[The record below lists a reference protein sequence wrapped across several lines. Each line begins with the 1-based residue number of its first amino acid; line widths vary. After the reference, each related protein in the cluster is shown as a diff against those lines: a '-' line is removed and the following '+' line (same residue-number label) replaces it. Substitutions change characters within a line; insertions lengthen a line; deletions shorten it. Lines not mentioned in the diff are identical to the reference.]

1 METIAHLFDSLR
13 PRAMDPAQAAEEEA
27 RRTEIIDKLAQGIV
41 ARRLQSPAV
50 LFLELNR
57 PLGFLYGQAAL
68 FFRPFLALF
77 LSPDEIEASADVLAD
92 PIAFDRLLQR
102 IDELSS
108 EVPPKE
114 PSPHG

>member
-1 METIAHLFDSLR
+1 METIAHLFDFLR
-13 PRAMDPAQAAEEEA
+13 PRAIDPAQAAEEET
-27 RRTEIIDKLAQGIV
+27 RQTEIIDKLAQGIV

-77 LSPDEIEASADVLAD
+77 LSPSEIEASAGVLSD
-92 PIAFDRLLQR
+92 PVAFERLLHR
-102 IDELSS
+102 IDELSEHTS
-108 EVPPKE
+108 PKE
-114 PSPHG
+114 PASRG